1 MSLMRFQVRE
11 FNILFQD
18 IQYLHKYLTKKNT
31 FIKIKINKKKSLGT
45 QGVYL
50 NPFAIN
56 VGPQLQEK
64 LNKATKT

>member
-31 FIKIKINKKKSLGT
+31 FIKIKINKNKKFRNSGGLFEPLCHQRG
-45 QGVYL
+45 
-50 NPFAIN
+50 A
-56 VGPQLQEK
+56 
-64 LNKATKT
+64 ATTREVE